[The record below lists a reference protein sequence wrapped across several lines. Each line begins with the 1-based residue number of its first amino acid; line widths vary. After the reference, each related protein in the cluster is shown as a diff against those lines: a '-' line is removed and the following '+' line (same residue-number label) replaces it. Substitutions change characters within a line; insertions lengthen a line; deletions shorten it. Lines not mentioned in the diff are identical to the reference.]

1 MPSAMACRAASLIS
15 AGAGKSGSPCE
26 RLTAL
31 CFTARRV
38 ISRMTDSVNCSALAE
53 SMRRAISSAR
63 VGAVLDSEGV
73 IAPLHSFGRLR
84 RRLRSRRSAA
94 VNHPVGFGV
103 SQDDLHVLAGFGEGD
118 GLDELSDF
126 FVLALG
132 RPGCDAV
139 LAGVIRGER
148 LLGPAKVLD
157 ESAEIGG
164 ADSEVVLR
172 IDQFVARIANAKLL
186 GHLACGYRQNLHQ
199 ADGAGVGKSVGLK
212 SRFLADQAG
221 DKHRIEAILGR
232 LAAQRGFVG

>member
-1 MPSAMACRAASLIS
+1 MSSAMAWRAASLIS
-15 AGAGKSGSPCE
+15 AGAGKSGKPWE

-31 CFTARRV
+31 CFKARRV
-38 ISRMTDSVNCSALAE
+38 ISRMTDSVNCSALAD

-63 VGAVLDSEGV
+63 MGAMLDSEGV
-73 IAPLHSFGRLR
+73 IAPVHSFGRLR
-84 RRLRSRRSAA
+84 RRLRSRRRAA

-103 SQDDLHVLAGFGEGD
+103 SQDDLHVLAG
-118 GLDELSDF
+118 
-126 FVLALG
+126 G

-148 LLGPAKVLD
+148 LLGTAEVLD
-157 ESAEIGG
+157 ESAEISR

-172 IDQFVARIANAKLL
+172 IDQFVARIANAKLF

-199 ADGAGVGKSVGLK
+199 ADGAGVGKGVGLK

-232 LAAQRGFVG
+232 FAAQRGFVG